1 MNEEYMEEYEEE
13 YEEEYDDCLDGLL
26 AFLAS
31 LPRESVK
38 LLNVPKYK
46 QMLIAASELKDL
58 LRMYGESGEIEINL
72 HREFNMGSITAEI
85 PSFTVREPELFIRV
99 VKEADNFEVY
109 PLLNGNIKIGIS
121 FQSVLKT
128 IG

>member
-1 MNEEYMEEYEEE
+1 MNEEYMEDLEEE
-13 YEEEYDDCLDGLL
+13 HDDCLDGLL

-31 LPRESVK
+31 LPQESVK
-38 LLNVPKYK
+38 LLNIPKYK
-46 QMLIAASELKDL
+46 QMLIAASRLKDL
-58 LRMYGESGEIEINL
+58 LCMSGESGEIEINL

-85 PSFTVREPELFIRV
+85 PSFTVREPALFLELI
-99 VKEADNFEVY
+99 KEADNFEIY
-109 PLLNGNIKIGIS
+109 PLVNGNIKIGIS

>member
-1 MNEEYMEEYEEE
+1 MNEEYMEDL
-13 YEEEYDDCLDGLL
+13 EEEYDDCLDGLL

-31 LPRESVK
+31 LPQESVK
-38 LLNVPKYK
+38 LLNIPKYK
-46 QMLIAASELKDL
+46 QMLIAASRLKDL
-58 LRMYGESGEIEINL
+58 LCMSGESGEIEINL

-85 PSFTVREPELFIRV
+85 PSFTVREPALFLELI
-99 VKEADNFEVY
+99 KEADNFEIY
-109 PLLNGNIKIGIS
+109 PLVNGNIKIGIS

>member
-1 MNEEYMEEYEEE
+1 MNEEYSGE
-13 YEEEYDDCLDGLL
+13 YEEEYDDCLEGML
-26 AFLAS
+26 ALLAS
-31 LPRESVK
+31 LPQESVK

-46 QMLIAASELKDL
+46 QMLIAASRLKDL
-58 LRMYGESGEIEINL
+58 LCMSGESGEIEINL

-85 PSFTVREPELFIRV
+85 PSFTVREPALFVEVI
-99 VKEADNFEVY
+99 KEADNFEIY
-109 PLLNGNIKIGIS
+109 PLVNGNIKIGIS

>member
-1 MNEEYMEEYEEE
+1 MNEEYMGE
-13 YEEEYDDCLDGLL
+13 YEEEYDDCLEGML

-31 LPRESVK
+31 LPQESVK

-46 QMLIAASELKDL
+46 QMLIAASRLKDL
-58 LRMYGESGEIEINL
+58 LCMSGESGEIEINL

-85 PSFTVREPELFIRV
+85 PSFTVREPALFVEVI
-99 VKEADNFEVY
+99 KEADNFEIY
-109 PLLNGNIKIGIS
+109 PLVNGNIKIGIS

>member
-1 MNEEYMEEYEEE
+1 MNEEYMEDL
-13 YEEEYDDCLDGLL
+13 EEEYDDCRDGLL

-31 LPRESVK
+31 LPQQSVK

-46 QMLIAASELKDL
+46 QMLIAASRLKDL
-58 LRMYGESGEIEINL
+58 LCLSGESGEIEINL

-85 PSFTVREPELFIRV
+85 PSFTVREPALFIEL
-99 VKEADNFEVY
+99 VKEADNFEIY
-109 PLLNGNIKIGIS
+109 PLVNGNMKIGIS

>member
-1 MNEEYMEEYEEE
+1 MNEEYMEDL
-13 YEEEYDDCLDGLL
+13 EEEYDDCLDGLL

-31 LPRESVK
+31 LPQQSVK

-46 QMLIAASELKDL
+46 QMLIAASRLKDL
-58 LRMYGESGEIEINL
+58 LCLSGESGEIEINL

-85 PSFTVREPELFIRV
+85 PSFTVREPALFIEL
-99 VKEADNFEVY
+99 VKEADNFEIY
-109 PLLNGNIKIGIS
+109 PLVNGNIKIGIS

>member
-1 MNEEYMEEYEEE
+1 MEDL
-13 YEEEYDDCLDGLL
+13 EEEYDDCLDGLL

-31 LPRESVK
+31 LPQQSVK

-46 QMLIAASELKDL
+46 QMLIAASRLKDL
-58 LRMYGESGEIEINL
+58 LCLSGESGEIEINL

-85 PSFTVREPELFIRV
+85 PSFTVREPALFIEL
-99 VKEADNFEVY
+99 VKEADNFEIY
-109 PLLNGNIKIGIS
+109 PLVNGNIKIGIS